1 MNAAQ
6 FPTISPALI
15 WRELDDGTVI
25 VTPDEGKV
33 RVLNRTGTAIWLMI
47 DGRHSLVDI
56 TEKISR
62 EFEVGK
68 EEASEDV
75 DEFLTELISKGLIQ
89 I

>member
-1 MNAAQ
+1 MNPAQ
-6 FPTISPALI
+6 VPTISSTLI

-47 DGRHSLVDI
+47 DGSHSLVDI

-62 EFEVGK
+62 EFEVSN

-75 DEFLTELISKGLIQ
+75 DDFLTDLTRKGLIQ

>member
-1 MNAAQ
+1 MNPAQ
-6 FPTISPALI
+6 VPTISSALI

-47 DGRHSLVDI
+47 DGSHSLGDI
-56 TEKISR
+56 TEQISR
-62 EFEVGK
+62 EFEVSI

-75 DEFLTELISKGLIQ
+75 NEFLTDLTRKGLIQ

>member
-1 MNAAQ
+1 MNSAQ
-6 FPTISPALI
+6 VPTISSALI

-47 DGRHSLVDI
+47 DGSHSLVDI
-56 TEKISR
+56 TEKISQ
-62 EFEVGK
+62 EFEVSK
-68 EEASEDV
+68 EEASDDV
-75 DEFLTELISKGLIQ
+75 DNFLTNLTRKGLIQ

>member
-1 MNAAQ
+1 MNPTQ
-6 FPTISPALI
+6 VPTISSALI

-25 VTPDEGKV
+25 VTPDDGKV

-56 TEKISR
+56 TEHISR
-62 EFEVGK
+62 EFEVSK
-68 EEASEDV
+68 EKASEDV
-75 DEFLTELISKGLIQ
+75 DDFLADLTRKGLVQ

>member
-1 MNAAQ
+1 MNPAQ
-6 FPTISPALI
+6 VPTISSTLI

-47 DGRHSLVDI
+47 DGSHSLVDI
-56 TEKISR
+56 TKYISQ
-62 EFEVGK
+62 EFEVSK
-68 EEASEDV
+68 KEASGDV
-75 DEFLTELISKGLIQ
+75 DDFLTDLTRKGLIQ